1 MRILTT
7 QARRRTAAAAAA
19 GTALALA
26 LTGCGSTSPTG
37 SSEEDSGSGEGWEYT
52 DDRGQTISLDAPPEN
67 VVVQVNAAA
76 ALVDLGFEPTAVFGP
91 RELGDGT
98 PDPQAGD
105 VDPETP
111 SVGTEWGE
119 FDMESYLALEPDLV
133 ITIMYGDA
141 LWYVPEESTE
151 QIEAEAPILGV
162 QLQDVPADEAVQK
175 FTDLA
180 EALGADVE
188 SEAVTSAQ
196 EEFEAA
202 GAELSEAAEA
212 NPDVS
217 VMAVNSSPDLMNVA
231 KPGFYSD
238 LSYFQ
243 SRGVNFVEVDGG
255 EGPNW
260 HELSWEQASTYEA
273 DLILADARPNSLPLD
288 DLADIP
294 TWAELPAVE
303 ADQVG
308 AWHAETP
315 MSHAKLAPVIREL
328 AELIEGAD
336 PDVV

>member
-7 QARRRTAAAAAA
+7 TARRHPAAVAATGA
-19 GTALALA
+19 ALAVLLA
-26 LTGCGSTSPTG
+26 GCGSTAPTASDDEETG
-37 SSEEDSGSGEGWEYT
+37 SGGGWEYT
-52 DDRGQTISLDAPPEN
+52 DDRGETISLDAPPEN

-91 RELGDGT
+91 RELAEGE

-133 ITIMYGDA
+133 ITIAYGEA
-141 LWYVPEESTE
+141 LWYVPEESAD
-151 QIEAEAPILGV
+151 QIADAAPILAV

-180 EALGADVE
+180 AALGADVE

-196 EEFEAA
+196 EDFDAA
-202 GAELSEAAEA
+202 SAELAEATEA

-217 VMAVNSSPDLMNVA
+217 VMATNTSADLMNVA
-231 KPGFYSD
+231 KPGFFSD

-243 SRGVNFVEVDGG
+243 AQGVDFVEPDGG
-255 EGPNW
+255 EAPNW
-260 HELSWEQASTYEA
+260 HDLSWEQASTYEA
-273 DLILADARPNSLPLD
+273 DVILADTRPNSLPAD

-294 TWAELPAVE
+294 TWAELPAVQ

-308 AWHAETP
+308 GWHAETP
-315 MSHAKLAPVIREL
+315 MSHSKLAPVIREL